1 MQTRKSM
8 TRRKFLRT
16 TGAAVAGAAMLTAKN
31 YARAAGANDRINIGV
46 IGLGTIGTD
55 GHLPALLS
63 IREADNIDIVTVCDV
78 YETRAKQ
85 YQEKLKAA
93 GVTASISKDY
103 HELLA

>member
-1 MQTRKSM
+1 M
-8 TRRKFLRT
+8 TRRTFLRT
-16 TGAAVAGAAMLTAKN
+16 AAAGTAMLTAKN

-46 IGLGTIGTD
+46 IGLGVIGTD

-63 IREADNIDIVTVCDV
+63 IREADNIDITAVCDV

-85 YQEKLKAA
+85 YQAKLSEK

-103 HELLA
+103 QELLADKNIHKVI